1 MSEDSCEG
9 LEILDKTLTGS
20 GTGLYDMLA
29 EDLTNLPRERWK
41 LSWLVCLFSNV
52 IQPRVTWEK
61 GTSGGDLPCSDWPVA
76 MSVKVCL
83 SWR

>member
-1 MSEDSCEG
+1 MSEDSCEE

-52 IQPRVTWEK
+52 IQPRVTREK
-61 GTSGGDLPCSDWPVA
+61 EPQVEICLVQIGLWPC
-76 MSVKVCL
+76 L
-83 SWR
+83 

>member
-29 EDLTNLPRERWK
+29 EDLTNLPRER
-41 LSWLVCLFSNV
+41 
-52 IQPRVTWEK
+52 
-61 GTSGGDLPCSDWPVA
+61 
-76 MSVKVCL
+76 
-83 SWR
+83 